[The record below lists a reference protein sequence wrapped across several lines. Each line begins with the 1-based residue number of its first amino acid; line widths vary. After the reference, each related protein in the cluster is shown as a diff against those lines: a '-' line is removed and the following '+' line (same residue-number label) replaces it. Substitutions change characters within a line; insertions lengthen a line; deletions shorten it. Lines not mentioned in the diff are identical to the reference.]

1 MSNHKKKHFS
11 SVAAKWYKE
20 HHESTFIST
29 VKRTPINS
37 QGAVQFSDN
46 RAKNEV
52 INDLSNEC

>member
-52 INDLSNEC
+52 INEC